1 MMLNYL
7 LPEIEFST
15 KKEKLKYFVHRDE
28 KIKQMKFNI
37 EYDISYEKNNIYM
50 RPTTTKSNASTT
62 DAS

>member
-15 KKEKLKYFVHRDE
+15 KKEKLKYFVDREE

-37 EYDISYEKNNIYM
+37 EYDYTKPEGYEE
-50 RPTTTKSNASTT
+50 T
-62 DAS
+62 DDVVGEI